1 MRPLLVTAA
10 AYAPILQCFIPV
22 SDFGF
27 RIFNSYCGGGVCAR
41 RNRKS
46 YQTILCVRRTDDQKV
61 IIIINLKVLTAA
73 KNHYSQST
81 EVQMFSER
89 L

>member
-22 SDFGF
+22 SDFLF
-27 RIFNSYCGGGVCAR
+27 RIFTCYRGGRVHSAD
-41 RNRKS
+41 KMIS